1 MCSKIYMEDVN
12 IVNAFAN
19 LWLMK
24 LEVLEREILRL
35 ETNAQDL
42 ELLDSIY
49 SSIHS
54 MKLGTSLVGLSAITR
69 VYHAMMEMIDSIQRQ
84 RLMVDTEVI
93 DALLYSIDFLKI
105 IYANLKERL
114 SKNNFSDENGAQ
126 VLHFEVEADEGLVL
140 DKLHVIL
147 EVQEEN
153 EAGANPTKEAGP
165 GEQPEEFKRELA
177 EGIKEQFLF
186 ENYEHIER
194 IENDLLIRLD
204 ANSNDREAINEIFRS
219 VHSIKGG
226 IGLFLSML
234 SPEDPAYAVLK
245 KCSEVVHS
253 FESLLALHRDKECKF
268 EKDLV
273 DLSLSAV
280 DYLKLSLNMIA
291 AEEYDILPDE
301 GICKRLKEQ
310 VSDFQS
316 NDNVPTSRSQVSD
329 HRQNNNQPGMQRA
342 GKEEDV
348 KPKGNIAQ
356 SIRVNQEKID
366 KMMNLISGLLVVK
379 NSFLHIS
386 SKLNMEYHLSA
397 MSKEVKEVGDYVNRI
412 SDELQNAIMSIRMVE
427 VKTVFQRMPR
437 VVRDIAQSSGKKIE
451 LLMEGDTTEIDK
463 TIIEQ
468 VSDPLVHMIRNA
480 ADHGIESPEERILK
494 GKPEKGRILLR
505 AYNKNNYV
513 YIEIEDDGKGIDA
526 EAIRRKAIQ
535 KGFITETDADRM
547 SKNQLINLIFLP
559 GFSTAEQI
567 TEVSGRGVG
576 MDIVRSNIV
585 KLKGNVSIESEVDKG
600 TKMIIQLPVTLAI
613 SRGLIV
619 EVAGESYIF
628 PLEYVAETM
637 KIRKDDIH
645 SYHGKCFTNLRGE
658 VIGVEWLSKL
668 FFSTELENEMEEYNA
683 VIVSNG
689 AEKCAIIV
697 DKLKSEQEFVVKT
710 LEGQLASIPGISGS
724 TLLGNGKVVLII
736 NTLELLKLI

>member
-1 MCSKIYMEDVN
+1 MEDVN
-12 IVNAFAN
+12 IVNALSN
-19 LWLMK
+19 LWMIK
-24 LEVLEREILRL
+24 LEMLERDILRL
-35 ETNAQDL
+35 ETNAQALD
-42 ELLDSIY
+42 LLDSIY

-54 MKLGTSLVGLSAITR
+54 MKLGTSFVGLFSVTR
-69 VYHAMMEMIDSIQRQ
+69 VQHEMMEIIDSIKRQ
-84 RLMVDTEVI
+84 RLLVDTEVI
-93 DALLYSIDFLKI
+93 DALLYSVDFLRAIFTK
-105 IYANLKERL
+105 LKELL
-114 SKNNFSDENGAQ
+114 SENNFSDENGAL
-126 VLHFEVEADEGLVL
+126 VLHFEVEEDKRLVL
-140 DKLHVIL
+140 DKFQVLF
-147 EVQEEN
+147 EVQKEEN
-153 EAGANPTKEAGP
+153 ETDFTKESDTE
-165 GEQPEEFKRELA
+165 EQPEDFKRELA
-177 EGIKEQFLF
+177 EGIKEQFLC
-186 ENYEHIER
+186 ENFEHIER

-219 VHSIKGG
+219 VHSMKGG

-234 SPEDPAYAVLK
+234 SPGDPTYGVLK

-268 EKDLV
+268 EKNLV
-273 DLSLSAV
+273 DLSFSAV
-280 DYLKLSLNMIA
+280 DYLKLSFNMIA
-291 AEEYDILPDE
+291 AEEFDILPDE
-301 GICKRLKEQ
+301 GICERLKEQ

-316 NDNVPTSRSQVSD
+316 ATKDNVPTSRSQVSD
-329 HRQNNNQPGMQRA
+329 NRQQNNQPGMQRA
-342 GKEEDV
+342 GKDEDA
-348 KPKGNIAQ
+348 KPKGNMTQ

-427 VKTVFQRMPR
+427 IKTVFQRMPR
-437 VVRDIAQSSGKKIE
+437 VVRDIAQSSGKKTE

-480 ADHGIESPEERILK
+480 ADHGIESPQERILK
-494 GKPEKGRILLR
+494 GKPEKGRIVLR

-526 EAIRRKAIQ
+526 EAIRQKAIQ

-585 KLKGNVSIESEVDKG
+585 KLKGNVSVESEVDKG
-600 TKMIIQLPVTLAI
+600 TKMIIQLPLTLAI

-637 KIRKDDIH
+637 KIRKHDIH

-668 FFSTELENEMEEYNA
+668 FFSTELENEMDEYNA

-710 LEGQLASIPGISGS
+710 LEGQLGSIPGISGS

-736 NTLELLKLI
+736 NTLDLLKLI